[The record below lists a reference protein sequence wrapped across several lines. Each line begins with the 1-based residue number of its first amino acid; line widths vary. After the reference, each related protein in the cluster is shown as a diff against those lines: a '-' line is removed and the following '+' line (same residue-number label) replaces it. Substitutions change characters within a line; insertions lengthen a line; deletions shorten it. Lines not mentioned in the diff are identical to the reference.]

1 MINRRQLLGYAGAA
15 GAAMTVGMLPGLRN
29 VRGGTGPSAATR
41 RRIKLS
47 PIPGVSYSAA
57 TLAFMRRARFETP
70 RQAIYG
76 MKDPNIPLLI
86 EHVAS

>member
-29 VRGGTGPSAATR
+29 VRGGTGPSAAT
-41 RRIKLS
+41 
-47 PIPGVSYSAA
+47 
-57 TLAFMRRARFETP
+57 LAFMRRARFETP

-76 MKDPNIPLLI
+76 MKDPNIPFLI